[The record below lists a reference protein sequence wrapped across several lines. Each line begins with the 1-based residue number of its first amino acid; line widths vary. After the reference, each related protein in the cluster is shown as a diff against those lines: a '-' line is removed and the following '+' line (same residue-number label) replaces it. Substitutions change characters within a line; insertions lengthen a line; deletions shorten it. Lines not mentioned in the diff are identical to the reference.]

1 MKKHTILNISVL
13 ATLLAGLLSCVG
25 IATEEQQ
32 KSTIPSSVLANFPGY
47 HLLTLKERDSD
58 TGAFLAGH
66 FPKSNPSVVHG
77 DFDGDGRQDYALL
90 LKDDKSP
97 MTKLVVLLCS
107 NDDHCRNVYELDVT
121 MYSDLVFL
129 RPVTTP
135 NSKLTRIQV
144 TYFEKG
150 KVLLYWN
157 EQVKKIKEVQT
168 SD

>member
-13 ATLLAGLLSCVG
+13 ATLLASLLSCVG

-77 DFDGDGRQDYALL
+77 DFDGDGHQDYALL

-107 NDDHCRNVYELDVT
+107 NDDHCRNVYERDVT

-135 NSKLTRIQV
+135 SSKLTRIQV

-157 EQVKKIKEVQT
+157 EKVKKIKEVQT
-168 SD
+168 AD

>member
-1 MKKHTILNISVL
+1 MKKHTILNVSVL
-13 ATLLAGLLSCVG
+13 ATLLASLLSCVG

-32 KSTIPSSVLANFPGY
+32 KSTIPGSVLANFPGY

-58 TGAFLAGH
+58 
-66 FPKSNPSVVHG
+66 N
-77 DFDGDGRQDYALL
+77 ALL

-129 RPVTTP
+129 RPVSRP
-135 NSKLTRIQV
+135 SKSSSVI
-144 TYFEKG
+144 E
-150 KVLLYWN
+150 
-157 EQVKKIKEVQT
+157 
-168 SD
+168 